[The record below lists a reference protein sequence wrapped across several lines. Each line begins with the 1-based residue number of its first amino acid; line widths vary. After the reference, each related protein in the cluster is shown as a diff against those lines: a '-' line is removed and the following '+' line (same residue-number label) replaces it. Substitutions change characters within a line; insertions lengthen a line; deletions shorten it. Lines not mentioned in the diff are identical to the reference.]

1 MTTHGSPARPL
12 GALLLAL
19 ALSGCGAAS
28 PPPPTTQVEATP
40 PACTSYQELR
50 GDRCMYVV
58 EAEERCH
65 EADGAACTA
74 AGEAYL
80 LSGQAAGDVEHAAEL
95 YARACELGDA
105 EGCNRLG
112 SLHEDGDGVRWTR
125 PRRRGSTPPGVS
137 WGARRRAR
145 SMAPCWPTGTP

>member
-65 EADGAACTA
+65 EADGAACT
-74 AGEAYL
+74 G
-80 LSGQAAGDVEHAAEL
+80 AGDAYMTGVNVAVDVDHAAEL
-95 YARACELGDA
+95 YARACELRG
-105 EGCNRLG
+105 
-112 SLHEDGDGVRWTR
+112 
-125 PRRRGSTPPGVS
+125 RRGLQQARVPP
-137 WGARRRAR
+137 
-145 SMAPCWPTGTP
+145 